1 MKATQLNAT
10 KREKAGKGAS
20 RACRRVGEVPAVI
33 YGDKQ
38 APVLISLPEKV
49 VVAQMNTKGL
59 WTRQFEITVDGN
71 SYHCLCQDIQ
81 KHPVSDKPIHAD
93 FLRIAKNAILTL
105 DIPLEFINEEIS
117 PAVKFGGV
125 LNIVHRT
132 VEVKCSAL
140 NIPDS
145 FQVDLSKVE
154 MGDSVLASSLVLPE
168 GVKLTAEEDFT
179 IATIVAPTEE
189 VEETPAAD
197 TTAPAEGTTA
207 PAAGTEAT
215 STQEKKEEK

>member
-1 MKATQLNAT
+1 MKATQLIAT

-20 RACRRVGEVPAVI
+20 RACRRAGDVPAVI

-38 APVLISLPEKV
+38 APVLISLPVKV
-49 VVAQMNTKGL
+49 IVAQMTKGL
-59 WTRQFEITVDGN
+59 WTRQFEISVDGT

-81 KHPVSDKPIHAD
+81 KHPVSDMPMHVD
-93 FLRIAKNAILTL
+93 FLRIAKNALLTL
-105 DIPLEFINEEIS
+105 DIPVQFINEEIS

-132 VEVKCSAL
+132 VEVKCSAT

-145 FQVDLSKVE
+145 FIVDLSKVE
-154 MGDSVLASSLVLPE
+154 MGDSVLASSLSLPE

-179 IATIVAPTEE
+179 VATIVAPTEE
-189 VEETPAAD
+189 NSGATDAAD
-197 TTAPAEGTTA
+197 AGASTAE
-207 PAAGTEAT
+207 AG
-215 STQEKKEEK
+215 SEKKEEK